1 MKRALA
7 AALSLLVTV
16 FMLGATSA
24 CTRSRPEGDAIV
36 VALAN
41 SPVNLDP
48 RVGADEASQKAH
60 QLLYNS
66 LVRIDAKLRV
76 VPELA
81 ESLEKQPDQVTYVAR
96 LRPGVLFHNG
106 RELTSEDVVYTFRS
120 FLDPSFR
127 GRSGAYRQLA
137 SVEAKD
143 RFTVE
148 FKLQKPFGSF
158 PINLVMGI
166 VQAGSGDANARQPI
180 GTGPYRMKSFVQD
193 DRLVLEPFD
202 RYYGER
208 AKNKGVVLKVVP
220 DDTMRGLEL
229 RKGTVDLVVN
239 DLAPDIVW
247 QLRAEGRLGI
257 AEAPGS
263 DYAYIGLNQRDAVL
277 RNAAV
282 RRAIGYAVD
291 REAIVKYLRRGFAT
305 VAVGIVPPMSWAF
318 EKNVFD
324 FTHDP
329 TEARRLLDEA
339 GYSDSDGDGPLPRFR
354 LSLKTSTSEVY
365 RVQAAAIQHDLA
377 RVGIEVDVKSG
388 ELQTLFADVLR
399 GTFQMYTLQ
408 WVGVTDPDM
417 LRRVYHSKQ
426 TPPAGLNRVYYSNA
440 EVDGLIES
448 AAAAVDDD
456 ARRQFYT
463 RAQQLIADDVPYIS
477 LWYKTNVAVFQ
488 PDILGVRLSATAD
501 FSFLKDLSREAP
513 AARARRA
520 VAARERAGV
529 GPRER

>member
-1 MKRALA
+1 MRRRPVGVFAVVAFAVLLA
-7 AALSLLVTV
+7 WA
-16 FMLGATSA
+16 SA
-24 CTRSRPEGDAIV
+24 CRRVPTAGNTIV
-36 VALAN
+36 VAIAN

-60 QLLYNS
+60 QLLYNT
-66 LVRIDAKLRV
+66 LVRIDEQLRV

-81 ESLEKQPDQVTYVAR
+81 ESLEPADPVTYIAR

-106 RELTSEDVVYTFRS
+106 RELTSEDVVYTFKS

-137 SVEAKD
+137 SVEARD
-143 RFTVE
+143 RFTVVFRLKE
-148 FKLQKPFGSF
+148 PFGSF

-166 VQAGSGDANARQPI
+166 VQAGSGGANARQPI
-180 GTGPYRMKSFVQD
+180 GTGPYRMKDFVQD

-208 AKNKGVVLKVVP
+208 AKNEGVVLKVVP

-239 DLAPDIVW
+239 DLSPDIVW
-247 QLRAEGRLGI
+247 QLNEEGRLGVVT
-257 AEAPGS
+257 APGS
-263 DYAYIGLNQRDAVL
+263 DYAYIGLNQRDPVL
-277 RNAAV
+277 QHVAV

-291 REAIVKYLRRGFAT
+291 RDAIVKYLRRGYAR
-305 VAVGIVPPMSWAF
+305 VAVGIVPPMSWAY
-318 EKNVFD
+318 EQDVFD
-324 FTHDP
+324 FKHDP

-339 GYSDSDGDGPLPRFR
+339 GYRDPDGDGPLPRFR

-365 RVQAAAIQHDLA
+365 RVQAAAIQADLA
-377 RVGIEVDVKSG
+377 RVGIEVDVKSS

-399 GTFQMYTLQ
+399 GGFQMYTLQ

-417 LRRVYHSKQ
+417 LRRVYHSRQ
-426 TPPAGLNRVYYSNA
+426 TPPAGLNRVHYSNA
-440 EVDGLIES
+440 DVDRLIES

-456 ARRQFYT
+456 ERRPFYT

-488 PDILGVRLSATAD
+488 PDIQGVRLSPIAD
-501 FSFLKDLSREAP
+501 FTFLKDLSRQAP
-513 AARARRA
+513 VASSTRR
-520 VAARERAGV
+520 
-529 GPRER
+529 